1 MYSSRNYKL
10 NFEQINYFRSEG
22 YLILPSFLEK
32 NHKNRLRKEV
42 DNLMKDRNN
51 NNEKLIVSYNEMGFL
66 TSYPPMMEI
75 LEQILGPNFILHHIH
90 SNRHDYGMEGI
101 HWHQDYEQYPQTNR
115 SHLMLHVFYYLN
127 GLNGE
132 IGDLLI
138 LPRSHNVLSQRSL
151 EIFGTKDLPGSISIN
166 SLPYGS
172 AIIVHSAIWHARRQ
186 KNGGNNNPRYFI
198 DISYCQ
204 FGVKWPAY
212 KELSTTEIINK
223 KALYMGLDRGGKYLH
238 LYDSSQFYDYKSII
252 DNFNDVNKGSL
263 IKYIIKQT

>member
-1 MYSSRNYKL
+1 MH
-10 NFEQINYFRSEG
+10 QAI
-22 YLILPSFLEK
+22 
-32 NHKNRLRKEV
+32 
-42 DNLMKDRNN
+42 
-51 NNEKLIVSYNEMGFL
+51 
-66 TSYPPMMEI
+66 
-75 LEQILGPNFILHHIH
+75 HI
-90 SNRHDYGMEGI
+90 
-101 HWHQDYEQYPQTNR
+101 
-115 SHLMLHVFYYLN
+115 LHVFYYLN

-238 LYDSSQFYDYKSII
+238 LYDYMIHYILLSSEKMLTLLRLRRADL
-252 DNFNDVNKGSL
+252 V
-263 IKYIIKQT
+263 